1 VEREVTPSS
10 SSPEKV
16 INRTCST
23 EGSLCPLCFSRNVAF
38 ARARAALPPPAGIR
52 SAVQMHGLVVARI
65 ARMIIVFYPG
75 SKALTASELPIP
87 GVNRRLRRIT
97 SPLTLTAAR

>member
-1 VEREVTPSS
+1 
-10 SSPEKV
+10 
-16 INRTCST
+16 
-23 EGSLCPLCFSRNVAF
+23 
-38 ARARAALPPPAGIR
+38 
-52 SAVQMHGLVVARI
+52 MHGLVVARI